1 MGRTP
6 KPLTLLVDPSLEMLE
21 GFQQLRDKGHWIT
34 SAPVSREG
42 NPCSVW
48 EFDAVVGPTSWRMT
62 RDLMKYLD
70 PMLKG
75 LRASKYPPPPDGG
88 RKGKKGK
95 SDESTE

>member
-1 MGRTP
+1 MGKTP
-6 KPLTLLVDPSLEMLE
+6 KPLSLLVDPSLEPLE
-21 GFQQLRDKGHWIT
+21 GFQALRDKGHWIT

-62 RDLMKYLD
+62 RELMKHLD

-75 LRASKYPPPPDGG
+75 LRASKYPAPPEG
-88 RKGKKGK
+88 RKKGK
-95 SDESTE
+95 SNADESS